1 MVANCI
7 DTVYNVREATMNL
20 FNMLDDASEYA
31 KELEERLEDAIASA
45 KAAQLERDELRASV
59 AEATKILHSAFT
71 TVANKKGMTKA
82 EGLVLDALYTLA
94 YRIQER
100 EKM

>member
-1 MVANCI
+1 
-7 DTVYNVREATMNL
+7 MNL

-31 KELEERLEDAIASA
+31 KELEERVEDAIADA

-59 AEATKILHSAFT
+59 AEATKLLHDAFHAVET
-71 TVANKKGMTKA
+71 GKGDAKA
-82 EGLVLDALYTLA
+82 AGLILDALYTLA